1 MRRRLAPLSALTVAL
16 AALPLVAATALG
28 APFPAR
34 VDLDDGWAPEGI
46 AAGAGTSAYVGSLS
60 TGGVARLDLRT
71 GAVDSGF
78 IAGVTGKPAV
88 GLEYEA
94 DADRLWVAGGP
105 GQEVRVYDASSGDL
119 LETYAFTSGFVNDVV
134 VTEEAAYATDS
145 NIQQV
150 LVMPLGDDGSLPAPD
165 EAFTLPITGDF
176 VYQAGFNANGIVAFA
191 GWLIVPQSNT
201 GELFAIDPST
211 GESVQIL
218 PEGSIPSAD
227 GLELV
232 GSTLYVVVRGAAFT
246 GVAVYRILGGMV
258 TFLGQIPSDDLDV
271 PTTVAFAAGRLWV
284 ANARFT
290 TPVTP
295 DTEYWITRLPMR

>member
-1 MRRRLAPLSALTVAL
+1 MRSRLAPLFAL
-16 AALPLVAATALG
+16 AAAVASLPLITATALG

-34 VDLDDGWAPEGI
+34 IDLDDGWAPEGI
-46 AAGAGTSAYVGSLS
+46 AGGAGTTAYVGSLS
-60 TGGVARLDLRT
+60 TGGVASLNLRT
-71 GAVDSGF
+71 GAVDSDF
-78 IAGVTGKPAV
+78 IAGVAGKPAV
-88 GLEYEA
+88 GLEYEG
-94 DADRLWVAGGP
+94 DANRLWVAGGP
-105 GQEVRVYDASSGDL
+105 AHEVRVYDAASGDL
-119 LETYAFTSGFVNDVV
+119 LETYAFASGFVNDIV

-145 NIQQV
+145 NFPQV
-150 LVMPLGDDGSLPAPD
+150 LVIPLGDDGSLPAPD
-165 EAFTLPITGDF
+165 DAFTLAISGDF

-211 GESVQIL
+211 GESVELL
-218 PEGSIPSAD
+218 PAGSIPSAD
-227 GLELV
+227 GIELV
-232 GSTLYVVVRGAAFT
+232 GSTLYIVVRGADFT

-258 TFLGQIPSDDLDV
+258 SFLGQIPSDDLDV

>member
-1 MRRRLAPLSALTVAL
+1 MRRRLAPLAAL
-16 AALPLVAATALG
+16 AAAVASLPLVTATALG

-46 AAGAGTSAYVGSLS
+46 AAGPGTTAYVGSLS
-60 TGGVARLDLRT
+60 TGGVAALDLRT
-71 GAVDSGF
+71 GAVDSDF

-88 GLEYEA
+88 GIEYEA
-94 DADRLWVAGGP
+94 GADRLWVAGGP
-105 GQEVRVYDASSGDL
+105 GHEVRVYDAASGDL
-119 LETYAFTSGFVNDVV
+119 LETYGFTSGFVNDVV
-134 VTEEAAYATDS
+134 VTAEAAYATDS
-145 NIQQV
+145 NIQQI
-150 LVMPLGDDGSLPAPD
+150 LVMPLGDDGALPAPD
-165 EAFTLPITGDF
+165 DAFTLPITGDF

-211 GESVQIL
+211 GESVQLL

-227 GLELV
+227 GIELV
-232 GSTLYVVVRGAAFT
+232 GSTLYIVVRGPAFT
-246 GVAVYRILGGMV
+246 GVAVYRILGGTV
-258 TFLGQIPSDDLDV
+258 SFLGQIPSDDLDV

-284 ANARFT
+284 ANARFG

>member
-1 MRRRLAPLSALTVAL
+1 MRRRLAPISALAAAV
-16 AALPLVAATALG
+16 AALPLITATALG

-34 VDLDDGWAPEGI
+34 VDLEDGWAPEGI
-46 AAGAGTSAYVGSLS
+46 AAGAGTTAYVGSLS

-71 GAVDSGF
+71 GAVDSDF
-78 IAGVTGKPAV
+78 ITGVAGRPAV

-105 GQEVRVYDASSGDL
+105 GHEVRVYDVASGDL
-119 LETYAFTSGFVNDVV
+119 LETYGFASGFVNDVV
-134 VTEEAAYATDS
+134 VTEAAAYATDS

-165 EAFTLPITGDF
+165 DAFTLPITGDF

-211 GESVQIL
+211 GESIQIL
-218 PEGSIPSAD
+218 PAGSIPSAD

-232 GSTLYVVVRGAAFT
+232 GSTLYVVVRGQEFT

-258 TFLGQIPSDDLDV
+258 AFLGQIPSDDLDV

-290 TPVTP
+290 TPVRP
-295 DTEYWITRLPMR
+295 DTEYWITRLPTR